1 MASRLM
7 AFAIPLLLIGSVASN
22 PVDAS
27 PICLEDTSGA
37 VYNIELVEGTTLL
50 YGTIEV
56 PGVCPRGPLS
66 GSWAISDTPGC
77 YEIGFWAHYNT
88 LSTGCVPHIS
98 FSGTVDGS
106 LNGDGVLTFVSGVT
120 DTVTSGAVIIAPCGT
135 VYAPTSLERTIHE
148 PWSWWTQ

>member
-7 AFAIPLLLIGSVASN
+7 AFVIPLLLIGSVASN

-56 PGVCPRGPLS
+56 PGACPRGPLS
-66 GSWAISDTPGC
+66 GSWAISDTAGR
-77 YEIGFWAHYNT
+77 YEIGFWVHYNT
-88 LSTGCVPHIS
+88 LSTGCVAQIS

-106 LNGDGVLTFVSGVT
+106 LNGEGILTFVSGVT
-120 DTVTSGAVIIAPCGT
+120 NTVLSGAVTIGPCGS
-135 VYAPTSLERTIHE
+135 VYAPTSLDRTSSE
-148 PWSWWTQ
+148 PWFWWKD